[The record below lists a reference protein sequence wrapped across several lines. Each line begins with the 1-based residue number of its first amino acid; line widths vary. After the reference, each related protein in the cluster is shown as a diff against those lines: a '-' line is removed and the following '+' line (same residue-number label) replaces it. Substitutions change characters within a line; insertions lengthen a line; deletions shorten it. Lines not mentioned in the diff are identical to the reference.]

1 VNRILATLASAILVC
16 APGLQAQQPA
26 KIPLVVKCQC
36 DDPNSRLFETAVRD
50 AVAASPRYYEVHA
63 EREDKTAYYRL
74 VLVAVDADPA
84 PVVVS
89 VVVLHG
95 DLFMTSAVR
104 VCGTSKLAWCASSVL
119 SVADHAIQNQ

>member
-1 VNRILATLASAILVC
+1 MNRILAALAFTILGC
-16 APGLQAQQPA
+16 APRTAQQPV
-26 KIPLVVKCQC
+26 KTPLVVVCQC

-50 AVAASPRYYEVHA
+50 AIAASPRYYEVHPN
-63 EREDKTAYYRL
+63 REDKTSYYKL
-74 VLVAVDADPA
+74 VLVAIDADPA

-89 VVVLHG
+89 VVVLRG

-119 SVADHAIQNQ
+119 SVADHAIQSQ